1 MRKFLFVLLIIFLM
15 FGGYILYDNYFSKKI
30 PILNTEDDVVNVDEL
45 YIYGNHLNING
56 KIVNA
61 ENLDLVLYNGDFIS
75 YKINIKDNNF
85 NMSDYVNDG
94 IKLED
99 IPKGIYYAFIRSTT
113 KDDDDKESYKYYVL
127 NNNTKYEETI
137 YYAFSNNGNKI
148 VINSDNDYHTLMLNI
163 TENNDEN
170 IYDVIIDPGHGGM
183 DSGAI
188 KNGYKES
195 ELTMKIAANL
205 KKKMEA
211 NGIKVKL
218 TREEGQLNNN
228 EKLIDYGTN
237 GRAVISGDVHAK
249 YLFSIHL
256 NSNAYS
262 SVNGVEVYTPANIN
276 YDFAKS
282 LATAIVNNTGCSY
295 STNKLNKQFDGIYT
309 RSFTEADIKSSME
322 EYAERNMN
330 AYDITTKS
338 NYFYMIREP
347 GAIITGAYVDD
358 RNSKIG
364 ENKYYN
370 SNVGTEAYL
379 LELAY
384 LSNMNDLNNILNN
397 MDKYTDAIANSF
409 NNVFE
414 LKK

>member
-30 PILNTEDDVVNVDEL
+30 PILNTEDDVVNVEEL